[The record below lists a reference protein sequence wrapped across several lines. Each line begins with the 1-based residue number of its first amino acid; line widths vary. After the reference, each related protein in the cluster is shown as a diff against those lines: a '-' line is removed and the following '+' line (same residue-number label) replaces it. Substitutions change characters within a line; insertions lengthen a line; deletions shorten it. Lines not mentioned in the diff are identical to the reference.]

1 MRPPIA
7 ARVLGYAGLIP
18 FVGLALVTA
27 IGGDATLTATAAQGA
42 LIYGGVILSF
52 MGGCRWGF
60 AAAGLGAGP
69 SYAALGLSVAPAL
82 LGWAALWLVA
92 MIGATWTAALL
103 VVGFALLYLDD
114 ARTQTA
120 GGAPEWWTALRLP
133 LTLGASLSL
142 IVIGLAA

>member
-18 FVGLALVTA
+18 FIGL
-27 IGGDATLTATAAQGA
+27 ATAAALAPDAEMKQIARDGA
-42 LIYGGVILSF
+42 LTYGVAILSF

-69 SYAALGLSVAPAL
+69 SYLGLGLTVLPAL
-82 LGWAALWLVA
+82 LAWAALWA
-92 MIGATWTAALL
+92 TPWIGASAVALLLAAGFAALY
-103 VVGFALLYLDD
+103 VDD
-114 ARTQTA
+114 ARTQSA

-133 LTLGASLSL
+133 LTIGATLS
-142 IVIGLAA
+142 VLAAGLL